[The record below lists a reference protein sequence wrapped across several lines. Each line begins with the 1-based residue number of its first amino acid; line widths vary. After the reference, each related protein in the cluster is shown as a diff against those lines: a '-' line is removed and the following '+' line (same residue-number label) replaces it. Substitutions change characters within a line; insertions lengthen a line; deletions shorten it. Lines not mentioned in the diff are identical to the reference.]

1 MKPNTV
7 AVLEGLENSERAAGE
22 SIRNMSAPPRTS
34 LRIRPYHAKTADAE
48 VRENW
53 DAAGLSLR
61 GQMSRDHVLRRH
73 VPECLASRKKVPWG
87 GKNILAGLVIL
98 SWIAHGEP
106 SEQVRP
112 ALRSLMRRTMESLR
126 DEYLEKVSMIQS
138 VALGLPAFG
147 FVRTESHCL
156 EPEEDVG
163 RMLALFSRTSGGI
176 FIGSRA
182 PVIPECHVNFN
193 PCYLLYVPC

>member
-34 LRIRPYHAKTADAE
+34 LRIRPYHAKKADAE

-61 GQMSRDHVLRRH
+61 GQMSRDHVLRRP
-73 VPECLASRKKVPWG
+73 VPECLVSRKKVPWG

-112 ALRSLMRRTMESLR
+112 SLRSLMRRTMESLR

-147 FVRTESHCL
+147 FVRTESHCP

>member
-1 MKPNTV
+1 MKLNTV
-7 AVLEGLENSERAAGE
+7 VVLEGLENSEREAGK
-22 SIRNMSAPPRTS
+22 SIRNMSSPPRTS
-34 LRIRPYHAKTADAE
+34 LRIRPYHAKPADE
-48 VRENW
+48 KVRENW

-61 GQMSRDHVLRRH
+61 GRISRDHVLRMH
-73 VPECLASRKKVPWG
+73 VPECLASRKNVSWG

-98 SWIAHGEP
+98 AWIAHGEP
-106 SEQVRP
+106 GMQVRP
-112 ALRSLMRRTMESLR
+112 AFRSLMRRTMESLR

-147 FVRTESHCL
+147 FVRTESHCP

>member
-34 LRIRPYHAKTADAE
+34 LRIRPYHAKKADAE

-73 VPECLASRKKVPWG
+73 VPECLVSRKKVPRG

-98 SWIAHGEP
+98 AWIAHGEP
-106 SEQVRP
+106 SGQVRP
-112 ALRSLMRRTMESLR
+112 AFRSLMRRTMESLR

-147 FVRTESHCL
+147 FVRTESHCP